1 MSPFRAGTRNLRRI
15 LQPSGTVW
23 FPLTAAKLQTLSVRK
38 HTEPG
43 LLRATVTVNFGV
55 PRPDKIVVA
64 HCYAYAPPRVT
75 VQVYPR

>member
-43 LLRATVTVNFGV
+43 LLRATV
-55 PRPDKIVVA
+55 
-64 HCYAYAPPRVT
+64 
-75 VQVYPR
+75 QVYPR